1 MHGDWYQR
9 EIRDPWARLLGP
21 HSDVTT
27 ATSLACEPAP
37 SSKTRVLR
45 KHQVI
50 EDTVKRTQHHDCRQ
64 RDWF

>member
-9 EIRDPWARLLGP
+9 EIRDPWARILGP

-27 ATSLACEPAP
+27 AASLASEPAP
-37 SSKTRVLR
+37 SSKTRVLH
-45 KHQVI
+45 KHQAI
-50 EDTVKRTQHHDCRQ
+50 ADTVKCTQHHNCRQ